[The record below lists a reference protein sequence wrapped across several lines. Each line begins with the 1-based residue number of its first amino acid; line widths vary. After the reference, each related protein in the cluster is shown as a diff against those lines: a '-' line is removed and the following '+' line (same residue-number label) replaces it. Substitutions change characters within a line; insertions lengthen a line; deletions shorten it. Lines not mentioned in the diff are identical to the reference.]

1 MTEKSKRRKQASDSQ
16 WEVLRI
22 ERMTLSQDELAVYC
36 GIPRSTYQRWIA
48 GKTEAK
54 LSIPQLKKLCQLLG
68 IERIDELPDDFSLPS
83 QSSDE
88 DIFCPAKLPRHAEVK
103 FSLQVIFALLHDD

>member
-1 MTEKSKRRKQASDSQ
+1 MELCHHAMTERSKKHKQFSDSPL
-16 WEVLRI
+16 EALRI
-22 ERMTLSQDELAVYC
+22 ERTTLTQDELAVHC

-54 LSIPQLKKLCQLLG
+54 LSVPQLKKLCQLLG

-83 QSSDE
+83 ESSDE
-88 DIFCPAKLPRHAEVK
+88 D
-103 FSLQVIFALLHDD
+103 

>member
-1 MTEKSKRRKQASDSQ
+1 MTEKSKRRKQASDSA
-16 WEVLRI
+16 WEALRI
-22 ERMTLSQDELAVYC
+22 ERTTLTQDELAMYS

-68 IERIDELPDDFSLPS
+68 IERLDELPDDFSPPS

-88 DIFCPAKLPRHAEVK
+88 G
-103 FSLQVIFALLHDD
+103 

>member
-1 MTEKSKRRKQASDSQ
+1 MTEKSKRRKQASDSPL
-16 WEVLRI
+16 EALRI
-22 ERMTLSQDELAVYC
+22 ERTTLTQDELAVHC

-68 IERIDELPDDFSLPS
+68 IERIDELPDDLSLPS
-83 QSSDE
+83 ELSDE
-88 DIFCPAKLPRHAEVK
+88 G
-103 FSLQVIFALLHDD
+103 

>member
-1 MTEKSKRRKQASDSQ
+1 MTERSKRRKQASGSQ
-16 WEVLRI
+16 LEALRI
-22 ERMTLSQDELAVYC
+22 ERTTLSQDELAVYC
-36 GIPRSTYQRWIA
+36 GIPRATYQRWIA

-68 IERIDELPDDFSLPS
+68 LERIDELPDDFGPPS

-88 DIFCPAKLPRHAEVK
+88 G
-103 FSLQVIFALLHDD
+103 

>member
-1 MTEKSKRRKQASDSQ
+1 MTEKSKRRKQASDSP
-16 WEVLRI
+16 WEALRI
-22 ERMTLSQDELAVYC
+22 ERTTLTQDELAMYS
-36 GIPRSTYQRWIA
+36 GIPRSTYQRWLA

-68 IERIDELPDDFSLPS
+68 IERIDELPDDFSPPN

-88 DIFCPAKLPRHAEVK
+88 G
-103 FSLQVIFALLHDD
+103 

>member
-1 MTEKSKRRKQASDSQ
+1 MTEKSKRRKQASASAWDA
-16 WEVLRI
+16 LRI
-22 ERMTLSQDELAVYC
+22 ERTTLSQDELAVHC
-36 GIPRSTYQRWIA
+36 GIPPSTYQRWIA

-68 IERIDELPDDFSLPS
+68 IERIDELPDDFSLPR

-88 DIFCPAKLPRHAEVK
+88 G
-103 FSLQVIFALLHDD
+103 

>member
-1 MTEKSKRRKQASDSQ
+1 MTERNKRRKQASDSPL
-16 WEVLRI
+16 EALRI
-22 ERMTLSQDELAVYC
+22 ERTNLNQDELALLC

-68 IERIDELPDDFSLPS
+68 IERIDELPDDFSLHVLDEETVS
-83 QSSDE
+83 QATGLSLE
-88 DIFCPAKLPRHAEVK
+88 EVQRLK
-103 FSLQVIFALLHDD
+103 RDSEVCR

>member
-1 MTEKSKRRKQASDSQ
+1 MTDRSKRRKQASGSQ
-16 WEVLRI
+16 LEALRI
-22 ERMTLSQDELAVYC
+22 ERTTLSQDELAMYC
-36 GIPRSTYQRWIA
+36 GIPRATYQRWIA

-68 IERIDELPDDFSLPS
+68 LERIDELPDDFGPPS

-88 DIFCPAKLPRHAEVK
+88 D
-103 FSLQVIFALLHDD
+103 

>member
-1 MTEKSKRRKQASDSQ
+1 MTEKSKRRKQASDSA
-16 WEVLRI
+16 WEALRI
-22 ERMTLSQDELAVYC
+22 DRTTFTQDELALHC

-68 IERIDELPDDFSLPS
+68 IERIDELPDDFSPPS
-83 QSSDE
+83 QSPDE
-88 DIFCPAKLPRHAEVK
+88 G
-103 FSLQVIFALLHDD
+103 

>member
-1 MTEKSKRRKQASDSQ
+1 MSSFKMGLCHHDMTERSKKHKQFSDSPL
-16 WEVLRI
+16 EALRI
-22 ERMTLSQDELAVYC
+22 ERTTLTQDELAVHC

-68 IERIDELPDDFSLPS
+68 IERIDELPDDFSPPNQL
-83 QSSDE
+83 SDE
-88 DIFCPAKLPRHAEVK
+88 G
-103 FSLQVIFALLHDD
+103 

>member
-1 MTEKSKRRKQASDSQ
+1 MYS
-16 WEVLRI
+16 
-22 ERMTLSQDELAVYC
+22 
-36 GIPRSTYQRWIA
+36 GIPRSTYQRWLA

-68 IERIDELPDDFSLPS
+68 IERIDELPDDFSPPS

-88 DIFCPAKLPRHAEVK
+88 G
-103 FSLQVIFALLHDD
+103 

>member
-1 MTEKSKRRKQASDSQ
+1 MTERSKRHKQFSDSPL
-16 WEVLRI
+16 EALRL
-22 ERMTLSQDELAVYC
+22 ERTTLTQDELAVHC

-68 IERIDELPDDFSLPS
+68 IERIDELPEEFGPLEKSC
-83 QSSDE
+83 DE
-88 DIFCPAKLPRHAEVK
+88 DSVF
-103 FSLQVIFALLHDD
+103 

>member
-1 MTEKSKRRKQASDSQ
+1 MTERSKRHKQFSDSPL
-16 WEVLRI
+16 EALRL
-22 ERMTLSQDELAVYC
+22 ERTTLTQDELAVHC

-68 IERIDELPDDFSLPS
+68 IERIDELPEEFGPVEK
-83 QSSDE
+83 SSDE
-88 DIFCPAKLPRHAEVK
+88 DSVF
-103 FSLQVIFALLHDD
+103 

>member
-1 MTEKSKRRKQASDSQ
+1 MTEKSKRRKQASDSP
-16 WEVLRI
+16 WEALRI
-22 ERMTLSQDELAVYC
+22 ERTTLSQDELAMYS
-36 GIPRSTYQRWIA
+36 GIPRATYQRWIA

-68 IERIDELPDDFSLPS
+68 IERLDELPDDFSPPS

-88 DIFCPAKLPRHAEVK
+88 G
-103 FSLQVIFALLHDD
+103 

>member
-1 MTEKSKRRKQASDSQ
+1 MAEKSKRRKQASDSP
-16 WEVLRI
+16 WEALRI
-22 ERMTLSQDELAVYC
+22 ERTTLTQDELAMYS
-36 GIPRSTYQRWIA
+36 GIPRSTYQRWLA

-68 IERIDELPDDFSLPS
+68 IERIDELPDDFSPPS

-88 DIFCPAKLPRHAEVK
+88 G
-103 FSLQVIFALLHDD
+103 

>member
-1 MTEKSKRRKQASDSQ
+1 MTERSKRHKQYSDSPL
-16 WEVLRI
+16 ETLRI
-22 ERMTLSQDELAVYC
+22 ERTTLTQDELAVYS
-36 GIPRSTYQRWIA
+36 GIPRATYQRWIA

-68 IERIDELPDDFSLPS
+68 IERIDELPNDLGSPS

-88 DIFCPAKLPRHAEVK
+88 
-103 FSLQVIFALLHDD
+103 S